1 VINLSTSHLFLGHPS
16 NIPEDFNT
24 KIMYAFLV
32 SPYDCVAQC
41 NFLDFSTLMMVGYLT
56 HEVPHHATKLYVW
69 ISFRG

>member
-1 VINLSTSHLFLGHPS
+1 
-16 NIPEDFNT
+16 
-24 KIMYAFLV
+24 MYAFLV